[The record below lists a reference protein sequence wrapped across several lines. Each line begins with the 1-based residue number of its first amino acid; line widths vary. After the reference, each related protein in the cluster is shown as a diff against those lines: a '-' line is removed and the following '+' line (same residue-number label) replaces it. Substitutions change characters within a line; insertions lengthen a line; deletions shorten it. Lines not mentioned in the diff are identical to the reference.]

1 MNKYGNRKVETA
13 DGVFDSKG
21 EWLRWCFLKDQQ
33 AKGAIRDLRR
43 QVTYQLVPPV
53 HYAKTLHLKTKDKTV
68 DRLWT
73 REVTYTA
80 DFVYKALRITDER
93 PLLTVGKAPRTTPI
107 DGPCGVYETVV
118 EDFEGMPNDRWPIK
132 RALMAFVHGIYVRE
146 VRRPA
151 EPVGGPV

>member
-1 MNKYGNRKVETA
+1 MKPNKYGNKKLTNA
-13 DGVFDSKG
+13 DGTFDSKG

-43 QVTYQLVPPV
+43 QVTYTLVPPV

-68 DRLWT
+68 ERVWT

-80 DFVYKALRITDER
+80 DFVYKVLRITDDR
-93 PLLTVGKAPRTTPI
+93 PLLTVGSW
-107 DGPCGVYETVV
+107 ETVV
-118 EDFEGMPNDRWPIK
+118 EDFKGMPNDRWPIK
-132 RALMAFVHGIYVRE
+132 KALMAFVHGIYVRE

-151 EPVGGPV
+151 EPINNQEQ

>member
-21 EWLRWCFLKDQQ
+21 EWLRWCFLKEQQ

-68 DRLWT
+68 ERLWT

-80 DFVYKALRITDER
+80 DFVYKA
-93 PLLTVGKAPRTTPI
+93 PRATPI

-118 EDFEGMPNDRWPIK
+118 EDFKGMPNDRWPIK